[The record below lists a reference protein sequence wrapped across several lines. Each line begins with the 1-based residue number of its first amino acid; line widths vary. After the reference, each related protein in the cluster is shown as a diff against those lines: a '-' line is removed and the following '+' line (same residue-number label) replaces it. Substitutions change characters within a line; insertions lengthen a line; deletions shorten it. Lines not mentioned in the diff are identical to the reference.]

1 MIECQEC
8 DEGQIQKIQTPYGC
22 KEVCDACGHVAK
34 DVDTYAGVMV
44 WSHKTAPEIE
54 IHASKASAAAV
65 LDSNR
70 SRVVRNP
77 VRVAH
82 HAPQEMGGRRQNTGR
97 VKDESAKIEERLR
110 PAARSS
116 AGFKQRRVEIPEA
129 LKQHVMPIQK
139 GDSRGLRSFTSFTK
153 NDVNLVMS
161 ALPSTGS
168 IDELCSLLNLRSTK
182 TKKPLGILSW
192 LSAYGH
198 ADPPQKLQLYSEGGS
213 LVIHKDR
220 SPEQEASYAEID
232 RETRYTLGYTTGT
245 SRYNRI

>member
-1 MIECQEC
+1 MIECDEC

-22 KEVCDACGHVAK
+22 KEVCDTCGHVAK

-97 VKDESAKIEERLR
+97 VKNEEHKRLTR
-110 PAARSS
+110 PA
-116 AGFKQRRVEIPEA
+116 KE
-129 LKQHVMPIQK
+129 
-139 GDSRGLRSFTSFTK
+139 SR
-153 NDVNLVMS
+153 
-161 ALPSTGS
+161 
-168 IDELCSLLNLRSTK
+168 CSV
-182 TKKPLGILSW
+182 
-192 LSAYGH
+192 A
-198 ADPPQKLQLYSEGGS
+198 
-213 LVIHKDR
+213 
-220 SPEQEASYAEID
+220 
-232 RETRYTLGYTTGT
+232 
-245 SRYNRI
+245 